1 MTKNFITGIIFIAVI
16 LGLGALFIAQQ
27 TNQKNPLENNKITS
41 STTPAPTRTP
51 TLQIIQ
57 TPQPVEQ
64 SSSQSGTMAT
74 MSGGLEIQDIKIG
87 EGKEAK
93 TGDTVTVNYLGT
105 LENGTKF
112 DSSYD
117 RNQPFTTQIGAGTV
131 IKGWDEGIPGM
142 KIGGK
147 RKLIIPAA
155 LGYGAQATGT
165 IPPNSI
171 LIFEVELLGIK

>member
-1 MTKNFITGIIFIAVI
+1 MTKNFITGIVFIAVI
-16 LGLGALFIAQQ
+16 LGLGALFIMQQ
-27 TNQKNPLENNKITS
+27 TNQKNPLDNNQAINS
-41 STTPAPTRTP
+41 ASPTPTP
-51 TLQIIQ
+51 TLRFLQ
-57 TPQPVEQ
+57 TPQPQQVEQ
-64 SSSQSGTMAT
+64 NSSQGGTMVI
-74 MSGGLEIQDIKIG
+74 MQDGLKIQDLKVG

-93 TGDTVTVNYLGT
+93 AGDTIAVNYLGT

-117 RNQPFTTQIGAGTV
+117 RNQPFTTQIGVGTV

-147 RKLIIPAA
+147 RKLIIPAS
-155 LGYGAQATGT
+155 LGYGAQSAGS

-171 LIFEVELLGIK
+171 LVFEVELLGIK